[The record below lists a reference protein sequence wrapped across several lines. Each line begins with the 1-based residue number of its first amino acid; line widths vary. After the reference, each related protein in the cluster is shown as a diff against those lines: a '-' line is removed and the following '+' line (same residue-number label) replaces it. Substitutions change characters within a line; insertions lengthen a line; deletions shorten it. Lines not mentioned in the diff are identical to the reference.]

1 MEEYNLVTLN
11 SIEQNLTPF
20 SLSRTRENLKRPVF
34 VIIGSTPDEIKTII
48 DYLVVWINTSL
59 KKITIDSLQTFNS
72 KDIRNDKAYVFNL
85 STLPSIIKDESVW
98 LNRDVNT
105 VVKTSI
111 CTYLIDNCGP
121 MIWVGSKLSD
131 IPIQM
136 RNLSSATFICPS
148 DDLKSVLDG
157 VSTFQMNEKLRYKQ
171 EEVLV
176 FDKMT
181 CDNKLSVFQ
190 NIFC

>member
-1 MEEYNLVTLN
+1 M
-11 SIEQNLTPF
+11 
-20 SLSRTRENLKRPVF
+20 
-34 VIIGSTPDEIKTII
+34 
-48 DYLVVWINTSL
+48 
-59 KKITIDSLQTFNS
+59 
-72 KDIRNDKAYVFNL
+72 FNL

-105 VVKTSI
+105 VVTTSI
-111 CTYLIDNCGP
+111 CTYLIDHCGP
-121 MIWVGSKLSD
+121 MIWIGSKLSD

-148 DDLKSVLDG
+148 DDLKNMLDG

-176 FDKMT
+176 FDNMT

>member
-34 VIIGSTPDEIKTII
+34 IVIGSVVKDIKTII
-48 DYLVVWINTSL
+48 DYLVVWINMSL
-59 KKITIDSLQTFNS
+59 KKISIDSLQTFHP
-72 KDIRNDKAYVFNL
+72 KDIRNDKTYVFNL
-85 STLPSIIKDESVW
+85 SNIESIIKDESLWV
-98 LNRDVNT
+98 NRSVNT
-105 VVKTSI
+105 IVQTSI
-111 CTYLIDNCGP
+111 CSYLIDNCGP
-121 MIWVGSKLSD
+121 MIWIGSKLSD
-131 IPIQM
+131 IPVQI
-136 RNLSSATFICPS
+136 RDLSSATFVCPS
-148 DDLKSVLDG
+148 DDFKKVLDG

-171 EEVLV
+171 EDVIV